1 MTTSLAPLL
10 TEMKKTQR
18 EVCNEDIIYT
28 YKNDLD
34 FFQLKRTSD
43 KVAAVQNQLNAVQTT
58 LKEIVSAHSKVHIEV
73 YILCSLMNED
83 LCLFKVTMKNDEK
96 Y

>member
-1 MTTSLAPLL
+1 MIHF
-10 TEMKKTQR
+10 KR
-18 EVCNEDIIYT
+18 IYT

-73 YILCSLMNED
+73 YIP
-83 LCLFKVTMKNDEK
+83 V
-96 Y
+96 